1 MPYVAEVSAASLN
14 LGSTLVG
21 SPCSKSVVLK
31 NMGAR
36 SFSYTITGLDA
47 PFSTTATG
55 GTLAAGAEDVVIPVT
70 FAPTET
76 GAFQDDLVITF
87 NPESRLEPI
96 QVHVTGKGSDAVCD
110 GTVENEFLPIY
121 GWCYNY
127 KQINQMIYPASYL
140 AAIGG
145 KSIASITFYSTEP
158 NLFHGGKYN
167 VSVGLT
173 DQATFSGSNRIT
185 GLQTVAADLVAE
197 AGQTELTINFA
208 QPFAYEAG
216 KNLVVEFEV
225 TQPGTHDEP
234 YTERTYF
241 YGENQSRNV
250 SFFSWL
256 DSNGNVIQEFITTF
270 LPKIKIVEEGTA
282 GNSYLNIAN
291 YATMDEAGATVGGM
305 STIYKY
311 TEKNGQ
317 AWLTLSCYGAMA
329 VDANQDWFE
338 ITSLSPYRRDWTS
351 TDVIRGRTAY
361 FGSNNSYILYG
372 TGTQTFYI
380 TNCSQAKA
388 YVQGNS
394 YTTANATLTVYE
406 CSRNAGG
413 TLTPAT
419 DAFDTKQGRDG
430 IIASEVLDPTK
441 YYKVVLTGG
450 GDFPELLEIGFR
462 TPLPTIALLNDD
474 SESAQKNA
482 DIISDLAGNGK
493 LYDVTLADRTL
504 YKDGSWNTLCLPF
517 SLTAEQMAAN
527 TDFADAELM
536 TLDVTENNGFDAA
549 GGTLYLWFKTA
560 TAIEAGVPYLV
571 KWEKAAGYDDN
582 PSAYDVVNPVF
593 EGVAISSPTAQTVES
608 ATNGLETVQMVGT
621 FSPVSVAADGQSIL
635 FLGGANTLYY
645 PSADLQICSCRAY
658 FSVPYFKEN
667 AGAKVYAFELNFDGE
682 EATGIL
688 EVSADS
694 NEKKDGAWYSLGGM
708 RMNGKPTG
716 RGMYINSGKKVV
728 IK

>member
-36 SFSYTITGLDA
+36 SFSYTISGLDA

-76 GAFQDDLVITF
+76 GAFQDDLVINF
-87 NPESRLEPI
+87 DPESRLEPI

-145 KSIASITFYSTEP
+145 KSIASITFYSKKP

-185 GLQTVAADLVAE
+185 GLQTVAADLVAV
-197 AGQTELTINFA
+197 AGQTELTINFT

-241 YGENQSRNV
+241 YGENQSRNA

-256 DSNGNVIQEFITTF
+256 DSNGNVIQEFTTTF
-270 LPKIKIVEEGTA
+270 LPKIKIKEEGTA
-282 GNSYLNIAN
+282 GNSYLDIAN
-291 YATMDEAGATVGGM
+291 YATIDEAGATVGGM

-338 ITSLSPYRRDWTS
+338 TTSLSPYRRDWTS
-351 TDVIRGRTAY
+351 TDVFRGDNAY

-372 TGTQTFYI
+372 KGT
-380 TNCSQAKA
+380 
-388 YVQGNS
+388 
-394 YTTANATLTVYE
+394 
-406 CSRNAGG
+406 
-413 TLTPAT
+413 
-419 DAFDTKQGRDG
+419 
-430 IIASEVLDPTK
+430 
-441 YYKVVLTGG
+441 
-450 GDFPELLEIGFR
+450 
-462 TPLPTIALLNDD
+462 
-474 SESAQKNA
+474 
-482 DIISDLAGNGK
+482 
-493 LYDVTLADRTL
+493 
-504 YKDGSWNTLCLPF
+504 LPF

-536 TLDVTENNGFDAA
+536 TLDVTENNGFDAE

-593 EGVAISSPTAQTVES
+593 EGVTISSPTAQTVES

-621 FSPVSVAADGQSIL
+621 FSPVSVAADDQSIL

-645 PSADLQICSCRAY
+645 PSTGLQICSCRAY

-688 EVSADS
+688 EVSAES

>member
-1 MPYVAEVSAASLN
+1 
-14 LGSTLVG
+14 
-21 SPCSKSVVLK
+21 LK
-31 NMGAR
+31 NLGAR
-36 SFSYTITGLDA
+36 SFSYTISGLDA
-47 PFSTTATG
+47 PFSTTVTG

-87 NPESRLEPI
+87 DPETRLVPI
-96 QVHVTGKGSDAVCD
+96 TVHVTGKGSDAVCD

-145 KSIASITFYSTEP
+145 KSIASLTFYSSKA

-185 GLQTVAADLVAE
+185 GLQTVAADLVAV

-241 YGENQSRNV
+241 YGENQSRNA

-256 DSNGNVIQEFITTF
+256 DSNGNVIQEFTTTF
-270 LPKIKIVEEGTA
+270 LPKIKIKEEGTA
-282 GNSYLNIAN
+282 
-291 YATMDEAGATVGGM
+291 DVFKGG
-305 STIYKY
+305 S
-311 TEKNGQ
+311 
-317 AWLTLSCYGAMA
+317 
-329 VDANQDWFE
+329 
-338 ITSLSPYRRDWTS
+338 
-351 TDVIRGRTAY
+351 AY
-361 FGSNNSYILYG
+361 FGSNHSYILYG
-372 TGTQTFYI
+372 TGTQTFYV
-380 TNCSQAKA
+380 TNCLQAKA

-413 TLTPAT
+413 TLTPASE
-419 DAFDTKQGRDG
+419 AFDTKQGRDG
-430 IIASEVLDPTK
+430 VIISEVLDPTK

-517 SLTAEQMAAN
+517 SLTAE
-527 TDFADAELM
+527 
-536 TLDVTENNGFDAA
+536 
-549 GGTLYLWFKTA
+549 
-560 TAIEAGVPYLV
+560 
-571 KWEKAAGYDDN
+571 
-582 PSAYDVVNPVF
+582 
-593 EGVAISSPTAQTVES
+593 
-608 ATNGLETVQMVGT
+608 
-621 FSPVSVAADGQSIL
+621 
-635 FLGGANTLYY
+635 
-645 PSADLQICSCRAY
+645 
-658 FSVPYFKEN
+658 
-667 AGAKVYAFELNFDGE
+667 
-682 EATGIL
+682 
-688 EVSADS
+688 
-694 NEKKDGAWYSLGGM
+694 
-708 RMNGKPTG
+708 
-716 RGMYINSGKKVV
+716 
-728 IK
+728 